1 MLRDTRQ
8 HIRGKVLL
16 DCASISG
23 GARTE
28 TSTTIMIE
36 GARERKA
43 QDTLVLKPLSDINIP
58 TSVLSFLSSQ
68 TGARIAA
75 KNTVKTLDKQHVSTT
90 ALFRLLFFAKHAH
103 KPKKYTLVNTSF
115 LFF

>member
-1 MLRDTRQ
+1 MFEPAALNIHPATAQVFEQHGIQQHHSHQTKTAGRMLRDTTQ

-16 DCASISG
+16 DCASISI

-28 TSTTIMIE
+28 TSMIE

-43 QDTLVLKPLSDINIP
+43 QDTPVLNLPRDINIP

-68 TGARIAA
+68 TGVRVV
-75 KNTVKTLDKQHVSTT
+75 T
-90 ALFRLLFFAKHAH
+90 
-103 KPKKYTLVNTSF
+103 KKCFENP
-115 LFF
+115 